1 MSYNLKAIKRGCSI
15 EQEGAY
21 VTQQIFH
28 SLLLRNPH
36 FYKE

>member
-21 VTQQIFH
+21 KCH
-28 SLLLRNPH
+28 SADISQLAS
-36 FYKE
+36 